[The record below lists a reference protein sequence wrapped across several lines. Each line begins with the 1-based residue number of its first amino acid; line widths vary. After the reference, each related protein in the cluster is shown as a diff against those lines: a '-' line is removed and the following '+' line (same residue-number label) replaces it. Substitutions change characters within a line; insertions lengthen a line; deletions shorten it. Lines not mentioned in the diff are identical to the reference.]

1 MYPSPRI
8 GSVSSEKLVQA
19 CIDRITEVNA
29 LINAVV
35 DTRFEAALEEAR
47 SCDRWRK
54 TRASSQLELT
64 IAN

>member
-1 MYPSPRI
+1 MYPPSPRR
-8 GSVSSEKLVQA
+8 GSVSSEELVQA

-47 SCDRWRK
+47 SCDRWR
-54 TRASSQLELT
+54 
-64 IAN
+64 

>member
-8 GSVSSEKLVQA
+8 GSVSSEELVQA

-47 SCDRWRK
+47 SCDRWR
-54 TRASSQLELT
+54 
-64 IAN
+64 

>member
-1 MYPSPRI
+1 M
-8 GSVSSEKLVQA
+8 SSEVLVQA

-47 SCDRWRK
+47 SCDRWEITL
-54 TRASSQLELT
+54 TRAYQSFIIT
-64 IAN
+64 RVN

>member
-1 MYPSPRI
+1 MNTYSDRRSGAEMYPSPRI
-8 GSVSSEKLVQA
+8 GSVSSEELVQA

-47 SCDRWRK
+47 SCDRWR
-54 TRASSQLELT
+54 
-64 IAN
+64 